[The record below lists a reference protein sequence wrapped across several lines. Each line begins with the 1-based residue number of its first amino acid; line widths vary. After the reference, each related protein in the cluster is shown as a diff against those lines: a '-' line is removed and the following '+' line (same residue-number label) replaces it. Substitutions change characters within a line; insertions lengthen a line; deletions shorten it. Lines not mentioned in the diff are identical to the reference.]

1 MCFTSSTPRLRCGR
15 TSTLCVLLC
24 FCMAHTPLSS
34 TYPRSCRS
42 TPAST
47 FCGGNGVFT
56 HQVVNGITPRSRC
69 TVPVSSKRGVLLL
82 HLDERK
88 QESHAQ
94 TLGAIVPKVRL
105 TRDRDALGAAV
116 GVRTIPAPHATLNGA
131 PAALAMVHCLIAS
144 RVAAI

>member
-1 MCFTSSTPRLRCGR
+1 M
-15 TSTLCVLLC
+15 
-24 FCMAHTPLSS
+24 
-34 TYPRSCRS
+34 
-42 TPAST
+42 
-47 FCGGNGVFT
+47 
-56 HQVVNGITPRSRC
+56 
-69 TVPVSSKRGVLLL
+69 LLL

-88 QESHAQ
+88 QELHAQ

-144 RVAAI
+144 RVAAIYVWLGTRGSLGIQVIHEEGVAVRAAASVLTSAVRIDGHLYTPVMSNA